1 MQHSLTI
8 NDQILLADGAQSRAS
23 AVAYMLTKVR
33 QFITATPEHL
43 PAFVWCVDAALLHGE
58 QEFRTQNM
66 HAVALA
72 KGGFGD
78 IRIVEGTIMV
88 KLFPSFVHT
97 MAHIRH
103 HNPMFMREVI
113 ELMLTYAQIGSVE
126 AVAPAVQ
133 AVCDAVYAHRQDR
146 VATVVRARLPF
157 AQAMLAIWLTLDI
170 PLTIVWAPLPASR
183 RFESQG

>member
-1 MQHSLTI
+1 
-8 NDQILLADGAQSRAS
+8 
-23 AVAYMLTKVR
+23 
-33 QFITATPEHL
+33 
-43 PAFVWCVDAALLHGE
+43 
-58 QEFRTQNM
+58 
-66 HAVALA
+66 
-72 KGGFGD
+72 
-78 IRIVEGTIMV
+78 
-88 KLFPSFVHT
+88 
-97 MAHIRH
+97 
-103 HNPMFMREVI
+103 MFMREVI